1 MRIRQH
7 GDDFCQLALQLA
19 GRDSSI
25 GADPTGTPGS
35 AGWRGMLAA
44 ATTASVAAFAIARA
58 ANASTCYSA
67 YIAQYAAMPAPPA
80 LRATPLLLSAIV
92 AAKAREI
99 ADAINREATKATG
112 PWPSPAETNPDAFG
126 QWGGLP
132 QGSSISPWQWLQNAQ
147 SSALAQPQDFDEEGM
162 RVLVA
167 EEEEE
172 MRLRCSPP
180 SPEPPNS
187 APTCTSPT

>member
-1 MRIRQH
+1 MCVCVW
-7 GDDFCQLALQLA
+7 G
-19 GRDSSI
+19 
-25 GADPTGTPGS
+25 GS
-35 AGWRGMLAA
+35 
-44 ATTASVAAFAIARA
+44 FAIARA

-99 ADAINREATKATG
+99 ADATNREATKATG

-180 SPEPPNS
+180 SPEQAQDEGWGWGSEAHCPGR
-187 APTCTSPT
+187 APTSPAAPASPGAHYCGRAQSSSRLVILSSTE

>member
-1 MRIRQH
+1 MVP
-7 GDDFCQLALQLA
+7 ALA
-19 GRDSSI
+19 GARRRLTVRESFTEIASDVVPTWSPIPVSASLTVHRVPVLNI
-25 GADPTGTPGS
+25 CAPILVRLVDP
-35 AGWRGMLAA
+35 A
-44 ATTASVAAFAIARA
+44 
-58 ANASTCYSA
+58 A

-99 ADAINREATKATG
+99 ADAINREATKAAG

-126 QWGGLP
+126 QGGGLP
-132 QGSSISPWQWLQNAQ
+132 QGSSTSPWQWLQNAQ

-172 MRLRCSPP
+172 MRLRCPPP
-180 SPEPPNS
+180 SPER
-187 APTCTSPT
+187 